1 MRGLLLILSLALTG
15 IAGAIE
21 LPTANPVPGGVA
33 LIPLTGGDDPAPEVY
48 FGKRRVLV
56 MPGEAGWTAVVGI
69 PLSQATGSHDISV
82 KLASGATE
90 RRPFEVGSKEYPT
103 QRLTIANRRKVEPTA
118 EDMKRIARERRVT
131 REALRSWTEQVPD
144 LGFIA
149 PVDGRRSSSF
159 GLRRILNGQPRSP
172 HKGMDIAAPEGTP
185 IRLPAAG
192 TVLHVGDFFFSGNVV
207 YVDHG
212 LGVVTLYAHLS
223 EIHVRAGQ
231 RLEKGEVIGSVG
243 MTGRVTG
250 PHLHW
255 SVYLSGIAVDP
266 ALFL

>member
-1 MRGLLLILSLALTG
+1 
-15 IAGAIE
+15 
-21 LPTANPVPGGVA
+21 
-33 LIPLTGGDDPAPEVY
+33 
-48 FGKRRVLV
+48 
-56 MPGEAGWTAVVGI
+56 
-69 PLSQATGSHDISV
+69 
-82 KLASGATE
+82 
-90 RRPFEVGSKEYPT
+90 
-103 QRLTIANRRKVEPTA
+103 
-118 EDMKRIARERRVT
+118 
-131 REALRSWTEQVPD
+131 
-144 LGFIA
+144 
-149 PVDGRRSSSF
+149 
-159 GLRRILNGQPRSP
+159 
-172 HKGMDIAAPEGTP
+172 
-185 IRLPAAG
+185 
-192 TVLHVGDFFFSGNVV
+192 VGDFFFSGNVV